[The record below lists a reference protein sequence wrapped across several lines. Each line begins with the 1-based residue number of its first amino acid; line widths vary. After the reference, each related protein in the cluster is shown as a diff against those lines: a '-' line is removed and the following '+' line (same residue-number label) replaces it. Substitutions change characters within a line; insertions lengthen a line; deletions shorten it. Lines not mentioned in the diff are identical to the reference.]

1 MRKIFSILFAALILS
16 VTACDMNKRP
26 YSVIDPENAMS
37 SMQDAAKLR
46 NYIYVNLRGATSG
59 SWVYSTE
66 VQSDFFNAAVD
77 FGNNG
82 GDLHRWDF
90 VSSLG
95 NASTVW
101 GGCYGVIANNN
112 YVIEAFD
119 NFLAKQADLK
129 PEEKLSEADRN
140 TLKLYKGES
149 YFMRA
154 YMYFQLAT
162 YFCKDYDAA
171 TAANEYGVS
180 IVLKY
185 APSSDESSYPGRE
198 SLAKT
203 FEQINK
209 DLDSAE
215 ALVTTAGKVGSQYI
229 TKDVVSAFRARV
241 ALYMDDYPTAI
252 KYAEPLVNGE
262 TYPLVADSEA
272 YKKLWLNDS
281 GEECIMQLF
290 ASQAEL
296 PSSSSYNY
304 VNYNVGN
311 KKYSPYYVP
320 TQTAIDLYKSD
331 DIRFTNNFLKVDV
344 EQSTGTF
351 NVYLCNKYPGNPELY
366 QGEQS
371 NYCNAPKPFRIAE
384 QYLILAEA
392 YANTNQD
399 AKASELINKLKANR
413 IPSWTETT
421 LGGDQLK
428 QEIRD
433 ERARELFAEGF
444 RFFDLRRYGN
454 GMARGEAQ
462 ASGLIYLPGDSRTE
476 KLEVDAA
483 NFRFVWPIP
492 KDELAANPQMRD
504 QQNEGY

>member
-1 MRKIFSILFAALILS
+1 MRKIFSILFAALILT

-26 YSVIDPENAMS
+26 YSVIDPNNAMS

-66 VQSDFFNAAVD
+66 VQSDLFNASVD

-82 GDLHRWDF
+82 GDLYRWDF

-112 YVIEAFD
+112 YVIAAFD
-119 NFLAKQADLK
+119 SFLAKQSTLD
-129 PEEKLSEADRN
+129 PGQQISEADRN

-162 YFCKDYDAA
+162 YFCKDYDAS
-171 TAANEYGVS
+171 TAESDYGVP

-203 FEQINK
+203 FEQINS

-215 ALVTTAGKVGSQYI
+215 AMVTTAGKVGSQYI

-252 KYAEPLVNGE
+252 KYAEPLVNSE
-262 TYPLVADSEA
+262 TYPLVADAEA

-290 ASQAEL
+290 CSQAEL
-296 PSSSSYNY
+296 PSSSSYSY
-304 VNYNVGN
+304 ISYNVDN
-311 KKYSPYYVP
+311 KKYTPYYIP
-320 TQTAIDLYKSD
+320 TKNVIDLYSND
-331 DIRFTNNFLKVDV
+331 DVRLSIGFLKVDV
-344 EQSTGTF
+344 SQSTGTY

-399 AKASELINKLKANR
+399 TKASELINKLKANR
-413 IPSWTETT
+413 ISSWTETT
-421 LGGDQLK
+421 LGGDKLK
-428 QEIRD
+428 QEIKD
-433 ERARELFAEGF
+433 ERVRELFAEGF
-444 RFFDLRRYGN
+444 RLFDLRRYGN
-454 GMARGEAQ
+454 GLSRGEAQ
-462 ASGLIYLPGDSRTE
+462 ESALVYLPGDPRTE
-476 KLEVDAA
+476 KLEVQAGND
-483 NFRFVWPIP
+483 RFVWPIP
-492 KDELAANPQMRD
+492 KDELSANPQLRN
-504 QQNEGY
+504 QQNPGY